1 MPTLGARHPA
11 AGFTLVE
18 VLIAVVVV
26 SIGALALGSLQVA
39 LSRHA
44 DAARQRTEATQ
55 LAISRLEELR
65 GFEQVLTEA
74 GKQAYADFRSGSDHP
89 LLDSNT
95 HFERQWQIQGTAGE
109 LYRRVDVQVTWA
121 DRSGDTSQTRVGLSS
136 LIARAW
142 LARELE
148 GNSTT

>member
-1 MPTLGARHPA
+1 MPTLGARRQA

-44 DAARQRTEATQ
+44 DAARQRTEATK

-74 GKQAYADFRSGSDHP
+74 DKQAYADLLSGSDQP

-95 HFERQWQIQGTAGE
+95 RFERQWQVQGTAE
-109 LYRRVDVQVTWA
+109 DPYRRVDVQVTWT
-121 DRSGDTSQTRVGLSS
+121 DRSGDTNQTFVRLGS
-136 LIARAW
+136 LIARAEIGR
-142 LARELE
+142 AHV
-148 GNSTT
+148 